1 MTETSAAAGPA
12 EEISR
17 PDERGPD
24 RSRYHID
31 RPQYRIDPLG
41 QDYEAEG
48 RTLQALGPLVPVEL
62 TDGVRAWAVTRRE
75 VYDLLT
81 THPDLRK
88 SPTHWRAYQDGEVP
102 DSWPMLQ
109 LLVTPTMLIMDGL
122 DHARLRKP
130 VQAAFTTRRVEALR
144 GRIEEIVA
152 ERLDVL
158 AAAGPEAVVDL
169 RTTFAFEIPVI
180 VICELYGV
188 EDTEERHQLT
198 VDTALLMS
206 GRTPPAERLAAE
218 ASIFGAMA
226 RLIADKR
233 AHPGPDLTTA
243 LITEFD
249 KGNMSEEELA
259 GTLFLVLLAGHE
271 TTQDLI
277 CNVIRRLA
285 EHPERLAGILE
296 DGGTGAWRGVVEE
309 SLRLDPPAPMSM
321 FLYPVRDMAVAGV
334 TLRAGDPILCHLSAI
349 SRDDEV
355 FGDPHT
361 FAPGRP
367 NAHQHRAFGHGP
379 HHCLGAPLARLEA
392 IAALPALYERFTIT
406 LAEPS
411 EEIESVASSFV
422 NAPARLPVRLAVRR
436 PGEDG

>member
-1 MTETSAAAGPA
+1 MTETTAAGPTG
-12 EEISR
+12 EISP
-17 PDERGPD
+17 PDEWGL
-24 RSRYHID
+24 D
-31 RPQYRIDPLG
+31 RPLYRIDPLG
-41 QDYEAEG
+41 QDFEAEG

-88 SPTHWRAYQDGEVP
+88 SPAHWRAYQNGEVP

-152 ERLDVL
+152 ERLDAL
-158 AAAGPEAVVDL
+158 AASGPETVVDL

-188 EDTEERHQLT
+188 EDTDARRQLA

-226 RLIADKR
+226 QLIAEKR
-233 AHPGPDLTTA
+233 ERPGPDLTTA

-249 KGNMSEEELA
+249 KGNMSQEELA

-285 EHPERLAGILE
+285 EHPERLAEVLA
-296 DGGTGAWRGVVEE
+296 DGGGPEVWRGVVEE

-321 FLYPVRDMAVAGV
+321 FLYPEREMTVAGV
-334 TLRAGDPILCHLSAI
+334 TLRAGDPILCHLAAI

-355 FGDPHT
+355 FSDPHT
-361 FAPGRP
+361 FAPERS

-379 HHCLGAPLARLEA
+379 HHCLGAPLARLEGA
-392 IAALPALYERFTIT
+392 VALPALYERFTIT
-406 LAEPS
+406 LAEPP
-411 EEIESVASSFV
+411 EDIEPVASAFV

-436 PGEDG
+436 RGQDG